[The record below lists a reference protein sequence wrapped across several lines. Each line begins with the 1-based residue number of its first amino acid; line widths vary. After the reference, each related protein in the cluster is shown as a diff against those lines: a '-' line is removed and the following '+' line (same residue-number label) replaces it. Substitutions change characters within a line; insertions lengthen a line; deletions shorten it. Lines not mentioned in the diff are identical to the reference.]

1 VDAGCNPSGLLS
13 TKSAT
18 EEFMKKYILLL
29 IAAFVLSPVASGAA
43 QMIGLTQT
51 GCQFLESEGI
61 DHKFVTH
68 SSHDCEAINAK
79 TGKKRLAVAKPMQ
92 LSPGEYIFRVKNRD
106 VPYVLGFWL
115 RGTGLSR
122 LTLPTVSG
130 GGIKTGEAQDYAV
143 TLKEGEYRYSCPLNP
158 TPDYTLI
165 VK

>member
-1 VDAGCNPSGLLS
+1 LGLLP
-13 TKSAT
+13 TKTAT

-29 IAAFVLSPVASGAA
+29 IAVSVLSPFASEAA
-43 QMIGLTQT
+43 QVIELTQT
-51 GCQFLESEGI
+51 GCQFLESEGT

-68 SSHDCEAINAK
+68 SSHDCEVINAN
-79 TGKKRLAVAKPMQ
+79 TGKKRLAVAKPMR

-106 VPYVLGFWL
+106 VPYELGFWL

-122 LTLPTVSG
+122 LTLPSVSG
-130 GGIKTGEAQDYAV
+130 GGIKTGEVRDYTV

>member
-1 VDAGCNPSGLLS
+1 
-13 TKSAT
+13 
-18 EEFMKKYILLL
+18 MKKYIL
-29 IAAFVLSPVASGAA
+29 IFVVAFVLSPFVSEAA
-43 QMIGLTQT
+43 GVIELTQT
-51 GCQFLESEGI
+51 GCQFLESEGT

-68 SSHDCEAINAK
+68 SSHDCEAINARS
-79 TGKKRLAVAKPMQ
+79 GGKRLATAKPMM

-115 RGTGLSR
+115 RGAGLSR
-122 LTLPTVSG
+122 LTLPSVSG
-130 GGIKTGEAQDYAV
+130 GGIKTGGTRDYAV